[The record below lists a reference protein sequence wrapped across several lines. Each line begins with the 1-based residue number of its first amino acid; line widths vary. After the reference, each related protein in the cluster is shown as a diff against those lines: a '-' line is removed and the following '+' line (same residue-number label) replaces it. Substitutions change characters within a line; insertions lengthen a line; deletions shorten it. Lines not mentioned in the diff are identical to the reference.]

1 VALVA
6 VAAASVAFL
15 VLGGDDEASPA
26 RDTPPVAEV
35 SPVDAAQAYLD
46 AAERADCAG
55 MVDAL
60 TEESWSPHSETADE
74 AVDECRRD
82 LEQDATQ
89 LDGIDFGAV
98 ELVSEEGDAAV
109 VTVEATVDGAT
120 TSRELPLRRI
130 DGAWK
135 VHLAGASDG

>member
-1 VALVA
+1 LVA
-6 VAAASVAFL
+6 VAAAAVAFVML
-15 VLGGDDEASPA
+15 RGDDEPSPA
-26 RDTPPVAEV
+26 RDTPPAAEA

-60 TEESWSPHSETADE
+60 TEESWGPDGETADE
-74 AVDECRRD
+74 AVEECRLD
-82 LEQDATQ
+82 LEQDASQ

-98 ELVSEEGDAAV
+98 ELVSEVGDAAV

-120 TSRELPLRRI
+120 TSRELPLRRV
-130 DGAWK
+130 DGKWK
-135 VHLAGASDG
+135 VHLEGADQG